1 MRQIWVKVER
11 GQGSKIM
18 NMAQKNNGSNLMQF
32 QVQDETGPHDVVIM
46 NIDNEIV
53 SEILKE
59 LDSQEDA
66 EITFY
71 PQDVYPLSPP
81 NSKVPDH
88 ITHVTTRSP
97 VEIWLNG
104 LQSIGSWEGF
114 LGYTLAASIIVWIGL
129 YTNTIFLL
137 VGAML
142 VSPYAGPAMNFA
154 MATAAGDRH
163 LMWRNVFRY
172 FISILLTIL
181 FCCLLSLFLGQ
192 ERATNLMVEI
202 SQVSSVA
209 VLLPLVVGGV
219 GALHLSQASNNS
231 LVAGTA
237 VGALVAASLAP
248 PAGLIGMSAAI
259 GRWDMAVN
267 GAFVLLLQ
275 LLGINLAGALV
286 FRYFGMRSEGTRFQ
300 RGKQYMFYL
309 SLGVSVLGIAAL
321 MWSQFSTSP
330 DLQRATQLQRA
341 VEQVQQLI
349 QDYPGVNL
357 VETNLRFTRPSIE
370 EQNTMLGVIYVMREP
385 DSSQSAEDIRD
396 NLTHDIQQQILQE
409 FDVIPVI
416 SVTVLES
423 P

>member
-1 MRQIWVKVER
+1 MRQLWVKVDR
-11 GQGSKIM
+11 GSGSKIM
-18 NMAQKNNGSNLMQF
+18 NMARNHNGANVMQF
-32 QVQDETGPHDVVIM
+32 EVHDDSGVRDVVVM
-46 NIDNEIV
+46 NIDNEKV
-53 SEILKE
+53 SDVLKA
-59 LDSQEDA
+59 LDSQKGV

-81 NSKVPDH
+81 NSEVPDH
-88 ITHVTTRSP
+88 ITHVTVRSP
-97 VEIWLNG
+97 VEVWLNG
-104 LQSIGSWEGF
+104 LQSIGTWKGF

-163 LMWRNVFRY
+163 LMWRNVLRY

-181 FCCLLSLFLGQ
+181 FCWLLSLLLGQ
-192 ERATNLMVEI
+192 DSATSLMVDI

-275 LLGINLAGALV
+275 LLGINFAGALV

-300 RGKQYMFYL
+300 RGKQHMFYV
-309 SLGVSVLGIAAL
+309 SLGVSLLGIAGL
-321 MWSQFSTSP
+321 MWWQFSTSP
-330 DLQRATQLQRA
+330 NLQRATQSRQA
-341 VEQVQQLI
+341 VEQVQRLI
-349 QDYPGVNL
+349 QNYPNVNL
-357 VETNLRFTRPSIE
+357 VETSLRFTRPSVA
-370 EQNTMLGVIYVMREP
+370 EQNTLLGIIYVMREP
-385 DSSQSAEDIRD
+385 GSSQSADEIQAD
-396 NLTHDIQQQILQE
+396 LTRIIQQQLMQE
-409 FDVIPVI
+409 FNVVPVI
-416 SVTVLES
+416 SLTVLES